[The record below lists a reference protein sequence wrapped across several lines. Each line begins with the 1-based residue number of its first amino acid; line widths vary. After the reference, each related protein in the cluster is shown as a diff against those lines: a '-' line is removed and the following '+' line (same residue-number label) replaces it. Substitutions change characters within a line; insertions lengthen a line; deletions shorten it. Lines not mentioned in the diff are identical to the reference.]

1 MIGSNLETIP
11 FMMIGKKKR
20 RKECLRKIGSVHIL
34 TDFSISLGIKG
45 RKLFQQQILI
55 YGSMDWR
62 KCGWHL

>member
-11 FMMIGKKKR
+11 FMMIGKKR
-20 RKECLRKIGSVHIL
+20 RIECLKQLGSVHIL
-34 TDFSISLGIKG
+34 TDFSISLGIKE
-45 RKLFQQQILI
+45 RKQFQQQILT